1 MFEILWILVV
11 CFKIKL
17 DWGKLKKIWVDI
29 VMKSV
34 VLKSDFIN
42 C

>member
-17 DWGKLKKIWVDI
+17 DWGKLKKKLSWYSNE
-29 VMKSV
+29 KCGF
-34 VLKSDFIN
+34 KKWFY
-42 C
+42 